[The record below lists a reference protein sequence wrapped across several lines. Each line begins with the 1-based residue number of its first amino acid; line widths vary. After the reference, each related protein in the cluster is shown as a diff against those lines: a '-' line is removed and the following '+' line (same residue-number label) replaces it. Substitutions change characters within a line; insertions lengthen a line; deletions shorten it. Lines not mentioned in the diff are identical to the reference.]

1 MPGFGGIMIP
11 IVSGVI
17 MVAVVILL
25 INVFVS
31 RYVKVGPDE
40 ALIVSGR
47 KRKLKTGGEVGF
59 RIVKGGATFV
69 WPVLEVC
76 KIISLR
82 IMPLDVNS
90 SAYTSQGVQVM
101 VEGVAQI
108 KIDSKEEA
116 IATAAEQFLSLPFE
130 QIGQIA
136 TQTLEGHLRSIVG
149 NLTVEQINQNRDA
162 FAQKVQ
168 ELAATD
174 LVNMGLTIIS
184 FTIKEISD
192 KNGYLE
198 SLGKAQIARV
208 QRDAIIGQAEAQR
221 DSDIK
226 SAEATQAGQTSKLLA
241 ETKIAEANRDK
252 EIKVSEYQSATNTKK
267 AEADLSYDKQRYT
280 TQQEVEKEAMQ
291 VEIVK
296 KQKEIELQEQEVLR
310 REKELEATIKKP
322 AEADKYRIEVEAEAE
337 KIKRQKEA
345 EGQALAIKAEG
356 FARAEA
362 IKAAGLAEADVIKA
376 KGEAEAEA
384 MLKKAEAYK
393 QFNDAAMAQMII
405 EKLPFIASSIS
416 EPLAKTEKIIMIG
429 DSGASKITKD
439 LTNIIAQLPE
449 TVKGLTGIDL
459 LDLMKNYSEP
469 KNQPVA
475 VQSTVSVSRKAPA
488 VKVEKETDVTE
499 IKNPE
504 HE

>member
-1 MPGFGGIMIP
+1 MFGFDGIMIP
-11 IVSGVI
+11 IVSGIV

-25 INVFVS
+25 INVFVA

-40 ALIVSGR
+40 ALIVSGI
-47 KRKLKTGGEVGF
+47 KRKLKSGGQVGF

-69 WPVLEVC
+69 WPVLEIAKVM
-76 KIISLR
+76 SLR

-90 SAYTSQGVQVM
+90 SAYTSQGVQVI
-101 VEGVAQI
+101 VDGVAQV
-108 KIDSKEEA
+108 KIDSKEES
-116 IATAAEQFLSLPFE
+116 IATAAEQFLSLSTE
-130 QIGQIA
+130 EIRRIG

-149 NLTVEQINQNRDA
+149 NMTVEEINQNRDV

-174 LVNMGLTIIS
+174 LANMGLTIIS
-184 FTIKEISD
+184 FTIKEIAD

-198 SLGKAQIARV
+198 NLGKAQIARV

-221 DSDIK
+221 DADIK
-226 SAEATQAGQTSKLLA
+226 SAEATQAGQTSKLVA

-252 EIKVSEYQSATNTKK
+252 EIKVAEYQAAMNAKK

-280 TQQEVEKEAMQ
+280 TEQEVQKEAMQ

-322 AEADKYRIEVEAEAE
+322 AEAEKYKTEIDAEAE
-337 KIKRQKEA
+337 RIKRQKEA
-345 EGQALAIKAEG
+345 EGQAAAIKSEG
-356 FARAEA
+356 LAKAEA
-362 IKAAGLAEADVIKA
+362 IKAAGLAEAEVIKA

-405 EKLPFIASSIS
+405 EKLPYIASCIS
-416 EPLAKTEKIIMIG
+416 EPLAKTEKIVMIG

-439 LTNIIAQLPE
+439 VTNIMSQLPE

-459 LDLMKNYSEP
+459 ISMIQKYTKNLEDKPQITVQPP
-469 KNQPVA
+469 KRTITA
-475 VQSTVSVSRKAPA
+475 KA
-488 VKVEKETDVTE
+488 EKETAPTSEMKTE
-499 IKNPE
+499 
-504 HE
+504 